1 MRLSKRA
8 SGEWRVASGERRRPF
23 SWKTLWL
30 HLILLAGCVLMLLP
44 FFWMVSTSL
53 KARNAIFAEFPP
65 RWIPEEFVWQNYAD
79 AWTSVPFS
87 RFYLNSIFVAV
98 SVTLLQIVTSSLAA
112 FAFSRLRFRGRDTL
126 FFAYLI
132 ALMIPFAILL
142 LPNFI
147 IVNRLGWFDTYAALI
162 IPPSFSAFS
171 TFLMRQYF
179 RSIPLDLDEA
189 ARMDGASSL
198 RIWWQVIMPNSLPV
212 LGALGVFVFLGIW
225 NSLLWP
231 LVVTNSAEMLTVPVG
246 LTFFQGQFYVRWEL
260 LMAAAVIAMLP
271 VLIVYFFAQK
281 WFIRGLSVNA
291 GIKG

>member
-1 MRLSKRA
+1 MTTRLIRTKRNTIQ
-8 SGEWRVASGERRRPF
+8 WRN
-23 SWKTLWL
+23 
-30 HLILLAGCVLMLLP
+30 LILHAILSAGAVVMLLP

-53 KARNAIFAEFPP
+53 KERSAIFAEFPP
-65 RWIPEEFVWQNYAD
+65 RWIPETFVWSNYSD
-79 AWTSVPFS
+79 AWTAVPFA
-87 RFYLNSIFVAV
+87 RFFLNSVVVAV
-98 SVTLLQIVTSSLAA
+98 AVTLLQILVASLAA
-112 FAFSRLRFRGRDTL
+112 FAFARLRFRGRDTI
-126 FFAYLI
+126 FFIYLI

-147 IVNRLGWFDTYAALI
+147 IVKQLGWFDSYAALI

-189 ARMDGASSL
+189 ARIDGASSL

-212 LGALGVFVFLGIW
+212 LGALGVFVFLGTW

-231 LVVTNSAEMLTVPVG
+231 LVVTNSKEMLTVPVG
-246 LTFFQGQFYVRWEL
+246 LTFFQGQYYVRWEL

-271 VLIVYFFAQK
+271 VLIVYFFAQN
-281 WFIRGLSVNA
+281 WFIKGMSVNA
-291 GIKG
+291 GLKG